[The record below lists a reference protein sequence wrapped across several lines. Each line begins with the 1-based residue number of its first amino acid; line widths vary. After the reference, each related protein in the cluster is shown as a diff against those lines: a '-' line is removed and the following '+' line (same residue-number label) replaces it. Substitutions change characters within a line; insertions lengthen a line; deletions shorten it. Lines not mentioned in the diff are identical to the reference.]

1 MFNYNKHNETEH
13 NPKSTLIF
21 RQEQILVIPPFFFLI
36 LFIFLI
42 SLVVPLEESKRGNKV
57 K

>member
-1 MFNYNKHNETEH
+1 MFNYNKHNKTDH

-36 LFIFLI
+36 
-42 SLVVPLEESKRGNKV
+42 SLVVPLEESKRGSKV